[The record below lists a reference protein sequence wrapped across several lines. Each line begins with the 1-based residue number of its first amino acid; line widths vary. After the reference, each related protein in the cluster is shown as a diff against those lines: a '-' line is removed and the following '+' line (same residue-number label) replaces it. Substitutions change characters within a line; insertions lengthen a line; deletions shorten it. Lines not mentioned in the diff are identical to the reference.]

1 MGDRRWREVLD
12 AHNAMFRHELTRFR
26 GTEVKTTGDGFLAT
40 FDGPGRAIHCS
51 LALIGAVR
59 SLGIEIRA
67 GLHTGEV
74 EVGENDVRGIAVH
87 VAARVAALA
96 EPNECLVTRTV
107 KDLVAGADVSFSDRG
122 KRDLK
127 GMAEAIDLYAV
138 VAGR

>member
-1 MGDRRWREVLD
+1 
-12 AHNAMFRHELTRFR
+12 
-26 GTEVKTTGDGFLAT
+26 
-40 FDGPGRAIHCS
+40 
-51 LALIGAVR
+51 LALIAAVK

-107 KDLVAGADVSFSDRG
+107 KDLIAGSRVECSDRG
-122 KRDLK
+122 SHVLK
-127 GMAEAIDLYAV
+127 G
-138 VAGR
+138 VAGRWRLFAVKQ